1 MKSLFMDEDGHTTV
15 LRPGCA
21 GPLLDVRQMWQ
32 YRELLWFLGLRDIQ
46 VRYKQTLLGAAWAVI
61 QPFVLMIVFSV
72 VFGKMLKVGQSIDVA
87 YPIFAYA
94 GLLPWTFFANAVTA
108 SSNALAANSQMLRKI
123 YFPRIMLPI
132 SAVGAP
138 LADYVIAFVVLVAMM
153 FWYGV
158 SVSAGMLLIPLLVLS
173 TIIAAT
179 GIGVLMSAV
188 TVRYRDFRHIV
199 PFMIQIG
206 LFITPVIYPLKVDSA
221 WHWLLQL
228 NPMSGTISAFRAAVL
243 GTPID
248 FASWAISLASAVAI
262 GWVALWLFRR
272 NERTFAD
279 LI

>member
-1 MKSLFMDEDGHTTV
+1 MV
-15 LRPGCA
+15 LRPGRS
-21 GPLLDVRQMWQ
+21 GPLLDVRELWH
-32 YRELLWFLGLRDIQ
+32 YRDLMWFLGLRDIQ

-61 QPFVLMIVFSV
+61 QPFVMMVVFSV
-72 VFGKMLKVGQSIDVA
+72 VFGKMLKIEETIDVA

-94 GLLPWTFFANAVTA
+94 GLLPWTFFANTVTG
-108 SSNALAANSQMLRKI
+108 SSNALVANGQMIRKI
-123 YFPRIMLPI
+123 YFPRIMLPL

-138 LADYVIAFVVLVAMM
+138 LADYLVAFLVLVGLM

-158 SVSAGMLLIPLLVLS
+158 SLSAGLLLLPLLLLS

-179 GIGVLMSAV
+179 GIGILMSAV
-188 TVRYRDFRHIV
+188 TVRYRDFRHVV

-206 LFITPVIYPLKVDSA
+206 LFITPVIYPLNIESN

-228 NPMSGTISAFRAAVL
+228 NPMSGTIAAFRAAVL
-243 GTPID
+243 GAPID
-248 FASWAISLASAVAI
+248 YLSWTISLASGTAI
-262 GWVALWLFRR
+262 LWVALWMFRR